1 MGSTKPSDASLLND
15 IPPFELLVG
24 RMVFMASYLL
34 MDLGPGLPSLSQKL
48 LKSCNHILLALEPVA
63 STIQHTRQLI
73 ADLEALGINR
83 RNISAVVVNRI
94 RSDMQLNWT
103 QVQER
108 LDHPVPVAVT
118 PAPELIYQ
126 ATRVKASVV
135 AHLPDSLTS
144 QQFGKL
150 ASLMVERSKQVE

>member
-1 MGSTKPSDASLLND
+1 
-15 IPPFELLVG
+15 
-24 RMVFMASYLL
+24 